1 MSHASAQEHLG
12 REGEMTR
19 AVLMTMCLAVAGCA
33 LPRYETRLVPL
44 VSNPAAPQAQ
54 AVAIC
59 GPEAQLASANAR
71 ANAQARVDS
80 RNNQVTGYD
89 CNTQGS
95 TLLCQA
101 VEGAA

>member
-1 MSHASAQEHLG
+1 
-12 REGEMTR
+12 MTR

-59 GPEAQLASANAR
+59 RPEAQLASANAR

-89 CNTQGS
+89 CDTQDS
-95 TLLCQA
+95 A
-101 VEGAA
+101 HSR